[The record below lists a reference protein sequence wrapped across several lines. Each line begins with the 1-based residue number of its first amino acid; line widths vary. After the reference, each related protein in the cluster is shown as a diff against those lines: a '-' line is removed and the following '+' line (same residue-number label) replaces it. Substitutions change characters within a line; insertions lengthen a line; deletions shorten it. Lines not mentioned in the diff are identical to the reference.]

1 MNKRIIAALIATLG
15 IASPLAA
22 RAQSDDVR
30 REDRRE
36 DRREMRLEVPRDA
49 AGAIDLDK
57 LAAEIRQLFDQGVR
71 EVRIR
76 EEGLSAQERA
86 QLADLAR
93 QLAAQ
98 LGVERLRVRD
108 EGNRLRIDLRNERE
122 AREDRR
128 EARRED
134 RADRR
139 EERHEQIQRPERNE
153 RAERPEREERAERPE
168 RNERVERPERAERM
182 ERPE

>member
-36 DRREMRLEVPRDA
+36 DRREEGREDRREMRLDVPRNA

-86 QLADLAR
+86 QLSDLAR

-108 EGNRLRIDLRNERE
+108 EGNRLRIDLRNERV
-122 AREDRR
+122 
-128 EARRED
+128 
-134 RADRR
+134 
-139 EERHEQIQRPERNE
+139 
-153 RAERPEREERAERPE
+153 ERPEREERAERPE

-182 ERPE
+182 ERPERPERQGRGG

>member
-1 MNKRIIAALIATLG
+1 MNKRIIASLIATLG

-36 DRREMRLEVPRDA
+36 YRREDRREDLREMRLEVPRNA
-49 AGAIDLDK
+49 ARAIDLDK

-76 EEGLSAQERA
+76 EEGLTAQERA

-98 LGVERLRVRD
+98 LGVERLRVRE

-122 AREDRR
+122 ARE
-128 EARRED
+128 
-134 RADRR
+134 
-139 EERHEQIQRPERNE
+139 E
-153 RAERPEREERAERPE
+153 RAERPERS
-168 RNERVERPERAERM
+168 ERVERPERAERM
-182 ERPE
+182 ERPERPERSGRGG